1 MSGSCE
7 EGFIDILEIRLR
19 VLITT
24 ARETE
29 AWQNVGFSF
38 GGTPF
43 AALVVVTNEM

>member
-1 MSGSCE
+1 MAESCK

-29 AWQNVGFSF
+29 AWQNVWFSF

-43 AALVVVTNEM
+43 ALVVVTNEM